1 MEVKMKWLILI
12 PFLLVGCATIFKGS
26 TDSVN
31 FTSDPNSANVYV
43 DGLLLGKTPV
53 ELELKSDETYSIEFK
68 KEGYETRTVILHS
81 SVGAGWVI
89 LDILGGLIP
98 VIIDAATGNWY
109 GLDKDHINAVLE
121 IE

>member
-1 MEVKMKWLILI
+1 MNWDNIR
-12 PFLLVGCATIFKGS
+12 F
-26 TDSVN
+26 
-31 FTSDPNSANVYV
+31 
-43 DGLLLGKTPV
+43 KTPV

-121 IE
+121 KE